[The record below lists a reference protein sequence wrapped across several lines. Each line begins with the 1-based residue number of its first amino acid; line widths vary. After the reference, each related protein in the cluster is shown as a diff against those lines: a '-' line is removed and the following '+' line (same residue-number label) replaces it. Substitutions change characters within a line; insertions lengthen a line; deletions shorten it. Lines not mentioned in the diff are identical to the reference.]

1 MLKNIPGVFSPELIK
16 VLMEMGHGDEIL
28 IADGN
33 FPAASNATRLI
44 RCDGLNVVDLIE
56 PILNF
61 FPLDTFE
68 KSPVIIMAVEKG
80 DDYKPVIWELFNS
93 IIKKYFKDFEGFEFL
108 DRRSFYRRARE
119 SYAIVAT
126 SETQRYA
133 NIILRKGVL

>member
-1 MLKNIPGVFSPELIK
+1 MLKNIPGVLGPELVK

-44 RCDGLNVVDLIE
+44 RCDGLNVIDLLE

-68 KSPVIIMAVEKG
+68 KSPVIIMSVEKG
-80 DDYKPVIWELFNS
+80 DNYKPAIWELFNTT
-93 IIKKYFKDFEGFEFL
+93 IKKYFKDFGDFEFL
-108 DRRSFYRRARE
+108 DRKSFYKRAKDC
-119 SYAIVAT
+119 YAIVAT

-133 NIILRKGVL
+133 NIILRKGIL

>member
-1 MLKNIPGVFSPELIK
+1 MLKNIPGALGPELVK

-44 RCDGLNVVDLIE
+44 RCDGLNVIDLLE

-80 DDYKPVIWELFNS
+80 DNYKPAIWELFN
-93 IIKKYFKDFEGFEFL
+93 ITIKKYFKDFGDFEFL
-108 DRRSFYRRARE
+108 DRKSFYKRAKD
-119 SYAIVAT
+119 SYAVVAT

-133 NIILRKGVL
+133 NIILRKGIL